1 MKRYLLSILSIL
13 FVNAYLIGNAQNYN
27 DLFTTYKSVQTQ
39 LTKKKKQSS
48 QGYQN
53 NNQCVTQYEV
63 MDANKFFQSVAPQ
76 NTQTVNGV
84 FLKGG
89 QFYSIKLKVG
99 ISGTNQNQTVVNGY
113 WNGQMWNNT
122 TAYASPIGYG
132 APEQIKRACTHQVYL
147 PALGTIYF

>member
-1 MKRYLLSILSIL
+1 MKHLILLIM
-13 FVNAYLIGNAQNYN
+13 FVCVSLIGNAQNYN
-27 DLFTTYKSVQTQ
+27 DLFTTYKSVPTQ
-39 LTKKKKQSS
+39 PTKKQRQST
-48 QGYQN
+48 QGYHSNTQG
-53 NNQCVTQYEV
+53 VTQYEV

-99 ISGTNQNQTVVNGY
+99 ISGTNQNQTVVSGY

-147 PALGTIYF
+147 PAVGTIYF

>member
-1 MKRYLLSILSIL
+1 MRIFLMTIMLVSTS
-13 FVNAYLIGNAQNYN
+13 LISEAQNYN
-27 DLFTTYKSVQTQ
+27 DLFTTYKSVPTQ
-39 LTKKKKQSS
+39 PTKKKKQST
-48 QGYQN
+48 QDYQN
-53 NNQCVTQYEV
+53 NNQGVTQYEV

-99 ISGTNQNQTVVNGY
+99 ISGTNQNQTVVSGY
-113 WNGQMWNNT
+113 WDGQMWNNT

-147 PALGTIYF
+147 PTLGTIYF

>member
-1 MKRYLLSILSIL
+1 MKRYLLLIL
-13 FVNAYLIGNAQNYN
+13 FVSAYLIGNAQNYN

-39 LTKKKKQSS
+39 PTKKKKQSS

-63 MDANKFFQSVAPQ
+63 IDANKFFQSVAPQ

-84 FLKGG
+84 FLKEG

-99 ISGTNQNQTVVNGY
+99 ISGTNQNQTVVSGY
-113 WNGQMWNNT
+113 WDGQMWNNT
-122 TAYASPIGYG
+122 TAYASSIGYG
-132 APEQIKRACTHQVYL
+132 APEQIKRACAHQVYL

>member
-1 MKRYLLSILSIL
+1 MKHFILLIM
-13 FVNAYLIGNAQNYN
+13 FVSASLIGSAQNYN

-39 LTKKKKQSS
+39 QAKKKEQST
-48 QGYQN
+48 QDYQN
-53 NNQCVTQYEV
+53 NNQGVTQYEV

-76 NTQTVNGV
+76 NTQTVNSV

-99 ISGTNQNQTVVNGY
+99 MSGTNQNQTIVSGY
-113 WNGQMWNNT
+113 WDGQMWNNT

-147 PALGTIYF
+147 PAIGTIYF

>member
-1 MKRYLLSILSIL
+1 MRIFLMTIMLVSAS
-13 FVNAYLIGNAQNYN
+13 LISEAQNYN
-27 DLFTTYKSVQTQ
+27 DLFTTYKSVPTQ
-39 LTKKKKQSS
+39 PTKKKKQST
-48 QGYQN
+48 QDYQN
-53 NNQCVTQYEV
+53 NNQGVTQYEV

-99 ISGTNQNQTVVNGY
+99 ISGTNQNQTVVSGY
-113 WNGQMWNNT
+113 WDGQMWNNT

-132 APEQIKRACTHQVYL
+132 APEQIKKACTHQVYL
-147 PALGTIYF
+147 PTLGTIYF

>member
-1 MKRYLLSILSIL
+1 MKRYLLSIL
-13 FVNAYLIGNAQNYN
+13 FVSAYLIGNAQNYN

-39 LTKKKKQSS
+39 PTKKKKQSS
-48 QGYQN
+48 QGNQN
-53 NNQCVTQYEV
+53 YNQGVTQYEV
-63 MDANKFFQSVAPQ
+63 TDANKFFQSVAPQ

-99 ISGTNQNQTVVNGY
+99 ISGTNQNQTVVSGY
-113 WNGQMWNNT
+113 WDGQMWNNT

-132 APEQIKRACTHQVYL
+132 APEHIKRACTHQVYL
-147 PALGTIYF
+147 PAIGTIYF

>member
-1 MKRYLLSILSIL
+1 MKHSILLIMFMSTVL
-13 FVNAYLIGNAQNYN
+13 FASAQSYN

-39 LTKKKKQSS
+39 PTKKQKQSN
-48 QGYQN
+48 QYYLNPN
-53 NNQCVTQYEV
+53 NGVTQYEV

-89 QFYSIKLKVG
+89 QFYSVKLKVG
-99 ISGTNQNQTVVNGY
+99 ISGTNQNQTVVCGY
-113 WNGQMWNNT
+113 WDGQMWNNI

-132 APEQIKRACTHQVYL
+132 APEQIKRACTHQTYI
-147 PALGTIYF
+147 ATLGTVYF

>member
-1 MKRYLLSILSIL
+1 MKPIITMILLFTASTSL
-13 FVNAYLIGNAQNYN
+13 AQNYN

-39 LTKKKKQSS
+39 PTKKKEQST

-53 NNQCVTQYEV
+53 NNQGVTQYEV

-89 QFYSIKLKVG
+89 QFYSVKLKVG
-99 ISGTNQNQTVVNGY
+99 ISGTNQNQTVVSGY
-113 WNGQMWNNT
+113 WDGQVWNNT

-132 APEQIKRACTHQVYL
+132 APEQIKRACTHQTYIATIGTVY
-147 PALGTIYF
+147 F

>member
-1 MKRYLLSILSIL
+1 MRHFILLIIFVSASI
-13 FVNAYLIGNAQNYN
+13 IGSAQNNN

-39 LTKKKKQSS
+39 PTKKKAQST

-53 NNQCVTQYEV
+53 NNQGVTQYEV
-63 MDANKFFQSVAPQ
+63 MDVNKFFQSVAPQ

-89 QFYSIKLKVG
+89 QFYSIKLK
-99 ISGTNQNQTVVNGY
+99 
-113 WNGQMWNNT
+113 NNT

-132 APEQIKRACTHQVYL
+132 APEQLKRACTHQVYL
-147 PALGTIYF
+147 PAVGTIYF